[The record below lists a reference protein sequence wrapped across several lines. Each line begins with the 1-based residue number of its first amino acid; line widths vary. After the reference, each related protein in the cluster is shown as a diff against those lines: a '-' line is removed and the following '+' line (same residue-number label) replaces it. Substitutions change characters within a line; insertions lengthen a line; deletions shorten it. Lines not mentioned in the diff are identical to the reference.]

1 MNGYTHWI
9 KKEGRETWREGG
21 KEEEREEKEGRK
33 TGRKEG
39 GEREK
44 EELNL
49 LNIAVVIAA
58 VWLGDA

>member
-21 KEEEREEKEGRK
+21 KEEEREEKEGRRQVGK
-33 TGRKEG
+33 RER
-39 GEREK
+39 REK
-44 EELNL
+44 GELNL

-58 VWLGDA
+58 IWSGDA